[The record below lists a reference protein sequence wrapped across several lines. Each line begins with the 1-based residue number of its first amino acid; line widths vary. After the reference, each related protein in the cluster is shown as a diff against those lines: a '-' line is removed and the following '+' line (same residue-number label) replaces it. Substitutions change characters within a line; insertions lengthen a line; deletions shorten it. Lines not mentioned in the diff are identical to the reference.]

1 MILPVRYLWQQL
13 NGPQATGIC
22 KAIEEYWK
30 TIFDTK
36 LDYFNNI
43 SIETANDEH
52 LTLFGLLS
60 GLVRPTISEPDKE
73 YFYFT
78 ENAEQNVAHGF
89 SDLADPTVGGKFSK
103 LDSGGGI
110 HNVSLDTEYYRAL
123 LRAWTEGEGEIG
135 SLMLLDDICAE
146 LTKLD
151 IGPDVVPFYQFSFMH
166 GDDIPQDRAPGDV
179 FIDMR
184 SMEAWHNPLHVYAV
198 LNGIG
203 DTAYA
208 PQPRLFVS
216 LGASG
221 RVSTPIVTPD
231 SGIYDAPIT
240 VTIAVTNPVDATI
253 YYTTDGTD
261 PTTESTVYEGP
272 ITISE
277 SCVLKAFATAA
288 SYGDSAITR
297 KLYTIE

>member
-13 NGPQATGIC
+13 NGPQASGIC

-30 TIFDTK
+30 TIFDDK
-36 LDYFNNI
+36 LDYFNNL
-43 SIETANDEH
+43 SIETANDDH

-60 GLVRPTISEPDKE
+60 GLIRPTISEPDRD

-78 ENAEQNVAHGF
+78 EYAEQEVPYGF
-89 SDLADPTVGGKFSK
+89 GDTEDPTVGGRFVKT
-103 LDSGGGI
+103 DANGV

-123 LRAWTEGEGEIG
+123 LRAWTSGEGEIG

-146 LTKLD
+146 LSKLD
-151 IGPDVVPFYQFSFMH
+151 LGPEEAPFYSFSFME
-166 GDDIPQDRAPGDV
+166 GDDIPADRAPGDV

-184 SMEAWHNPLHVYAV
+184 SMDAWHNPTHVYAV

-203 DTAYA
+203 NTVYA

-216 LGASG
+216 IGTSG
-221 RVSTPIVTPD
+221 RVATPVITPD
-231 SGIYDAPIT
+231 SGEYTEPIEVEIT
-240 VTIAVTNPVDATI
+240 VTNPADAVI

-261 PTTESTVYEGP
+261 PTEESTVYSGP
-272 ITISE
+272 VTISS
-277 SCVLKAFATAA
+277 SCIFKAIAKAA
-288 SYGDSAITR
+288 NYGDSLVAR

>member
-1 MILPVRYLWQQL
+1 MILPIRYMWEQL
-13 NGPQATGIC
+13 NGPQATGLSN
-22 KAIEEYWK
+22 ALFEYWK

-43 SIETANDEH
+43 SIETANDDH

-60 GLVRPTISEPDKE
+60 GLVRPTISEPDKD

-78 ENAEQNVAHGF
+78 EYDEHLFSHGF
-89 SDLADPTVGGKFSK
+89 SDINDTQNGGKLTK
-103 LDSGGGI
+103 LDSGGGV

-151 IGPDVVPFYQFSFMH
+151 LGEDAEPFYTFMFME
-166 GDDIPQDRAPGDV
+166 GDNIPVDRAPGDV
-179 FIDMR
+179 YMDMR
-184 SMEAWHNPLHVYAV
+184 SAENWNNPLHVYAV
-198 LNGIG
+198 VQGIAN
-203 DTAYA
+203 TAYA

-216 LGASG
+216 IGISG
-221 RVSTPIVTPD
+221 RVTTPHFSLG
-231 SGIYDAPIT
+231 SGTYTGPQTCYIT
-240 VTIAVTNPVDATI
+240 VANPADAVI
-253 YYTTDGTD
+253 HYTLDGSD
-261 PTTESTVYEGP
+261 PTTDSPVYEGP

-277 SCVLKAFATAA
+277 SCTLKAIGVAPY
-288 SYGDSAITR
+288 YGDS
-297 KLYTIE
+297 TIERANYIIE

>member
-13 NGPQATGIC
+13 NGPQTRGLC

-36 LDYFNNI
+36 LDYFNNL
-43 SIETANDEH
+43 SIETANDDH

-60 GLVRPTISEPDKE
+60 GLVRPTISEPDRD

-78 ENAEQNVAHGF
+78 ENAEQEVSHGF
-89 SDLADPTVGGKFSK
+89 SDLADLSIGGKFSK

-110 HNVSLDTEYYRAL
+110 HNVSLDTEFYRAL
-123 LRAWTEGEGEIG
+123 LRAWTTGEGEIG

-151 IGPDVVPFYQFSFMH
+151 IGEETEPFFRFSFME
-166 GDDIPQDRAPGDV
+166 GDDIPADRAPGDV

-184 SMEAWHNPLHVYAV
+184 SMSQWHNPLHVYAV

-203 DTAYA
+203 DSVYA
-208 PQPRLFVS
+208 PQPRLFIS

-221 RVSTPIVTPD
+221 RVANPIVTPD
-231 SGIYDAPIT
+231 SGTYSEPIT
-240 VTIAVTNPVDATI
+240 VTITVPNPTDATI
-253 YYTTDGTD
+253 YYTLDGTD
-261 PTTESTVYEGP
+261 PTRDSILYEGP
-272 ITISE
+272 FTISE
-277 SCVLKAFATAA
+277 SCVLKTFAVAD
-288 SYGDSAITR
+288 SYGDSVVTR

>member
-13 NGPQATGIC
+13 NGPQTTGLC

-36 LDYFNNI
+36 LDYFNKL
-43 SIETANDEH
+43 SIETANDDH

-60 GLVRPTISEPDKE
+60 GLVRPTISEPDRD

-78 ENAEQNVAHGF
+78 ENPETGVLHGF
-89 SDLADPTVGGKFSK
+89 SDLADLTIGGKFSK

-110 HNVSLDTEYYRAL
+110 HNVSVDTEFYRAL

-151 IGPDVVPFYQFSFMH
+151 IGPETVPFYQFSFMA

-184 SMEAWHNPLHVYAV
+184 SMAAWHNPLHVYAV

-203 DTAYA
+203 NSAYA

-221 RVSTPIVTPD
+221 RVATPIVTPEA
-231 SGIYDAPIT
+231 GTYDEPIT
-240 VTIAVTNPVDATI
+240 VTITVTNPVDATI
-253 YYTTDGTD
+253 YYTLDGTD
-261 PTTESTVYEGP
+261 PTRDSTLYEGP
-272 ITISE
+272 FTISE
-277 SCVLKAFATAA
+277 SCILKTFAVAN
-288 SYGDSAITR
+288 SYGDSTITR
-297 KLYTIE
+297 KLYTIG

>member
-13 NGPQATGIC
+13 NGPQVSGLC

-36 LDYFNNI
+36 LDYFNNL
-43 SIETANDEH
+43 SIETANDAH

-60 GLVRPTISEPDKE
+60 GLVRPTISEPDSD

-78 ENAEQNVAHGF
+78 ENAEQNVSHGF
-89 SDLADPTVGGKFSK
+89 GDLEDPSLGGKFSK
-103 LDSGGGI
+103 LDTGAGI

-123 LRAWTEGEGEIG
+123 LRAWTQGEGEIG

-151 IGPDVVPFYQFSFMH
+151 IGPETEPFYQFFFMF

-203 DTAYA
+203 NSVYA

-221 RVSTPIVTPD
+221 RVSTPIITPE
-231 SGIYDAPIT
+231 SGEYSEPIT
-240 VTIAVTNPVDATI
+240 VSMLVTNPQDALI
-253 YYTTDGTD
+253 YYTTDGSD
-261 PTTESTVYEGP
+261 PTTESTLYEEP
-272 ITISE
+272 FVVSE
-277 SCVLKAFATAA
+277 SCLIKAIAVAP
-288 SYGDSAITR
+288 SYGDSIIAR
-297 KLYTIE
+297 RAYTIE

>member
-13 NGPQATGIC
+13 NGPQTTGVC

-36 LDYFNNI
+36 LDYFNKL
-43 SIETANDEH
+43 SIETANDDH

-60 GLVRPTISEPDKE
+60 GLVRPTISEPDRD

-78 ENAEQNVAHGF
+78 ENPETNVLHGF
-89 SDLADPTVGGKFSK
+89 SDLADLTVGGKFSK

-110 HNVSLDTEYYRAL
+110 HNVSVDTEFYRAL

-151 IGPDVVPFYQFSFMH
+151 IGEEVTPFYQFSFMA

-184 SMEAWHNPLHVYAV
+184 SMAAWHNPLHVYAI

-203 DTAYA
+203 NSAYA

-221 RVSTPIVTPD
+221 RVATPIVTPEA
-231 SGIYDAPIT
+231 GTYDEPIT
-240 VTIAVTNPVDATI
+240 VTITVTNPVDATI
-253 YYTTDGTD
+253 YYTLDGTD
-261 PTTESTVYEGP
+261 PTRGSTLYEGP
-272 ITISE
+272 FTISE
-277 SCVLKAFATAA
+277 SCILRTFAVAN
-288 SYGDSAITR
+288 SYGDSTITR
-297 KLYTIE
+297 KLYTIG

>member
-13 NGPQATGIC
+13 NGPQITGIC
-22 KAIEEYWK
+22 KAIEDYWK
-30 TIFDTK
+30 TVFDTK
-36 LDYFNNI
+36 LDYFNNL
-43 SIETANDEH
+43 SIETANDDH

-60 GLVRPTISEPDKE
+60 GLVRPTISEPDRD

-78 ENAEQNVAHGF
+78 ENAETDVLHGF
-89 SDLADPTVGGKFSK
+89 SDLADPSIGGKFSK

-146 LTKLD
+146 LTALD
-151 IGPDVVPFYQFSFMH
+151 IGPETVPFYQFSFME
-166 GDDIPQDRAPGDV
+166 GDDIPVDRAPGDV

-203 DTAYA
+203 NTAYA

-216 LGASG
+216 IGASG
-221 RVSTPIVTPD
+221 SVSQPIVTPD
-231 SGIYDAPIT
+231 SGEYSEPIT
-240 VTIAVTNPVDATI
+240 VTITVANPQDATI
-253 YYTTDGTD
+253 YYTLDGSD
-261 PTTESTVYEGP
+261 PTRESTLYEGP
-272 ITISE
+272 FTLSE
-277 SCVLKAFATAA
+277 SCVLKAFAVAP
-288 SYGDSAITR
+288 SYGDSKITR

>member
-13 NGPQATGIC
+13 DGPQITGIC

-43 SIETANDEH
+43 SIETANDAH

-60 GLVRPTISEPDKE
+60 GLIRPTISEPDRD

-78 ENAEQNVAHGF
+78 ENPETDASHGF
-89 SDLADPTVGGKFSK
+89 SDLADPSIGGKFSK

-110 HNVSLDTEYYRAL
+110 HNVSLDTEFYRAL

-151 IGPDVVPFYQFSFMH
+151 IGPDVTPFYQFSFME
-166 GDDIPQDRAPGDV
+166 GDDIPADRAPGDV

-203 DTAYA
+203 NSVYA
-208 PQPRLFVS
+208 PQPRLFIS

-231 SGIYDAPIT
+231 SGEYNTPIEVTIT
-240 VTIAVTNPVDATI
+240 VTNPQDATI
-253 YYTTDGTD
+253 YYTLDGTD
-261 PTTESTVYEGP
+261 PTRDSTLYEGP
-272 ITISE
+272 FTVSE
-277 SCVLKAFATAA
+277 SCILKTFAVAN
-288 SYGDSAITR
+288 SYGDSTITR

>member
-13 NGPQATGIC
+13 NGPQASGIC
-22 KAIEEYWK
+22 DAIEAYWK

-36 LDYFNNI
+36 LDYFNNL
-43 SIETANDEH
+43 SIETANDDH

-60 GLVRPTISEPDKE
+60 GLVRPTISEPDRD

-78 ENAEQNVAHGF
+78 ENAEQGVTHGF

-103 LDSGGGI
+103 LDTGGGI

-151 IGPDVVPFYQFSFMH
+151 ISPETVPFYQFSFMS

-203 DTAYA
+203 NTAYA

-221 RVSTPIVTPD
+221 RVSTPIVTPE

-240 VTIAVTNPVDATI
+240 VTMTVTNPTDATI
-253 YYTTDGTD
+253 YYTTDGSD

-272 ITISE
+272 FTVSE
-277 SCVLKAFATAA
+277 SCVIKAFATAA
-288 SYGDSAITR
+288 SYGDSTITR

>member
-30 TIFDTK
+30 TIFDNK
-36 LDYFNNI
+36 LDYFNNL
-43 SIETANDEH
+43 SIETANDAH

-60 GLVRPTISEPDKE
+60 GLIRPAISEPDRD

-78 ENAEQNVAHGF
+78 EYPEQDVPHGF
-89 SDLADPTVGGKFSK
+89 GDLEDPTIGGKFTK
-103 LDSGGGI
+103 LDSGGGV

-123 LRAWTEGEGEIG
+123 LRAWTSGEGEIG

-146 LTKLD
+146 LSKLD
-151 IGPDVVPFYQFSFMH
+151 LGPDEEPFYKFFFME
-166 GDDIPQDRAPGDV
+166 GDDIPSDRAPGDV

-184 SMEAWHNPLHVYAV
+184 SMDDWHNPTHIYAV

-203 DTAYA
+203 DSVYA

-216 LGASG
+216 IGTSG
-221 RVSTPIVTPD
+221 RVATPTISPAAGTYSEPVTV
-231 SGIYDAPIT
+231 SIS
-240 VTIAVTNPVDATI
+240 VTNPMDATI
-253 YYTTDGTD
+253 YYTTDGSD
-261 PTTESTVYEGP
+261 PTTESTLYEGP
-272 ITISE
+272 FVISE
-277 SCVLKAFATAA
+277 SCMVKAIAVADN
-288 SYGDSAITR
+288 YGDSIIAR

>member
-13 NGPQATGIC
+13 DGPQITGIC
-22 KAIEEYWK
+22 KAIEAYWK

-36 LDYFNNI
+36 LDYFNNL
-43 SIETANDEH
+43 SIDTANDDH

-60 GLVRPTISEPDKE
+60 GLVRPTISEPDRD

-78 ENAEQNVAHGF
+78 ENAETGVSHGF
-89 SDLADPTVGGKFSK
+89 SDLADLSVGGKFSK

-151 IGPDVVPFYQFSFMH
+151 IGPDTAPFYQFSFME
-166 GDDIPQDRAPGDV
+166 GDDIPVDRAPGDV

-203 DTAYA
+203 NTAYA

-216 LGASG
+216 IGASG
-221 RVSTPIVTPD
+221 SVSQPVITPD
-231 SGIYDAPIT
+231 SGTYDEPIT
-240 VTIAVTNPVDATI
+240 VTITVSNPQDATI
-253 YYTTDGTD
+253 YYTLDGSD
-261 PTTESTVYEGP
+261 PTTESTLYEGP
-272 ITISE
+272 FVISE
-277 SCVLKAFATAA
+277 SCILKAFAIAP
-288 SYGDSAITR
+288 SYGDSKITR
-297 KLYTIE
+297 KLYNIE